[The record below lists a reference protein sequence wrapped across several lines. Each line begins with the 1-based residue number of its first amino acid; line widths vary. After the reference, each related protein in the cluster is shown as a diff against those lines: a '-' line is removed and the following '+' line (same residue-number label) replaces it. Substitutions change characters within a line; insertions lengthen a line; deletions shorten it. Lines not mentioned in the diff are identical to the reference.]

1 MVRIL
6 VSNENI
12 LEKIAYI
19 NKNFKSLILLDNHKR
34 EKKMIDIIFK
44 KINQKDLM
52 GDKNNLLS
60 LMLDAESE
68 DTDIISYNTWVK
80 ENIK

>member
-1 MVRIL
+1 
-6 VSNENI
+6 
-12 LEKIAYI
+12 
-19 NKNFKSLILLDNHKR
+19 
-34 EKKMIDIIFK
+34 MIDIIFK

-52 GDKNNLLS
+52 EDKNSLLS